1 MIIAY
6 AYIMTFLLRNQK
18 KRIPYTLV
26 LCAIVILF
34 QVVLAIVNSED
45 WPFTFFVLTLISAFV
60 MFG

>member
-1 MIIAY
+1 MIIF
-6 AYIMTFLLRNQK
+6 ILLRNPK

-45 WPFTFFVLTLISAFV
+45 WPFTFFVLTLISVFV